1 MRLVDLALV
10 VAATA
15 GPLAA
20 LGPWF
25 DRARQQKQAFWPG
38 IRAIAL
44 GAAGAFPALAVRWA
58 VGAYAGVHEP
68 RMGVL
73 DPVALAFAF
82 LVLAPLDEALRLGA
96 ATAALPELDAV
107 RPYDRMRGAI
117 GAALGFASVFTAVRL
132 VGIASSSGRVAAFDV
147 ARALLDLIAH
157 VSFSSLWGFALGRS
171 RRRGFEERSVRLAFV
186 AAAGL
191 SSTTTYLLYGRGP
204 GATVAAA
211 PLVLLAVFA
220 ALVARRDL
228 LRVESMRS
236 SARLS
241 RLLPVAPPT
250 VDEIEAMLRR
260 KPGQNVALWRIG
272 VGALVTLGSLLA
284 GLVIAVVVGRRFHV
298 DFAAIDRGGAG
309 DAAVGPLVLLGICAL
324 GAFPVAGF
332 VTARATT
339 ASSVL
344 EPALGA
350 SVAIV
355 TCFAIVGAT
364 APVAVVFAL
373 AILPVAF
380 ALTCAGAWT
389 GIAR

>member
-1 MRLVDLALV
+1 M
-10 VAATA
+10 
-15 GPLAA
+15 
-20 LGPWF
+20 
-25 DRARQQKQAFWPG
+25 
-38 IRAIAL
+38 
-44 GAAGAFPALAVRWA
+44 GA
-58 VGAYAGVHEP
+58 
-68 RMGVL
+68 L

-96 ATAALPELDAV
+96 ATAALPEFDAV
-107 RPYDRMRGAI
+107 RPYDRMRGAVA
-117 GAALGFASVFTAVRL
+117 AALGFASMFTAVRL
-132 VGIASSSGRVAAFDV
+132 AAFASTNGGLAALDV
-147 ARALLDLIAH
+147 ARALVDLLAH
-157 VSFSSLWGFALGRS
+157 VSLSSLWGFALGRS
-171 RRRGFEERSVRLAFV
+171 RRRGFAERSVRVTFV
-186 AAAGL
+186 VAAGL

-204 GATVAAA
+204 GATVAAV
-211 PLVLLAVFA
+211 PLVLLAAFT

-228 LRVESMRS
+228 LRVDAMRS

-241 RLLPVAPPT
+241 RLLPVEPPT

-260 KPGQNVALWRIG
+260 KPGQRVTLWRIG
-272 VGALVTLGSLLA
+272 VGTLVTLGSLLA
-284 GLVIAVVVGRRFHV
+284 GLALAVALGRRFHV
-298 DFAAIDRGGAG
+298 DFSAIDRTGAG

-324 GAFPVAGF
+324 GAFPIAGF
-332 VTARATT
+332 VTARATV

-355 TCFAIVGAT
+355 SCFALVGAT